1 MSATPTQSRVTTE
14 ITERSQFIVS
24 KVFLPPLA
32 RLLMSS
38 LFVWDGIVQLRNP
51 GGTAQY
57 FASVHVPA
65 PDIAVWIS
73 ILVHLL
79 GGLALLAGF
88 YSRWAAAPLALV
100 CLGTALGVHLPAGD
114 PNNMIHFYKNLVMTG
129 GFLYV
134 IAFGP
139 GAISL
144 DRTSASV
151 PVESHRVAPTATV

>member
-1 MSATPTQSRVTTE
+1 MN
-14 ITERSQFIVS
+14 S
-24 KVFLPPLA
+24 KAFLQPFA

-51 GGTAQY
+51 GATARY

-65 PDIAVWIS
+65 PNVAVWIS
-73 ILVHLL
+73 IPIHLL

-88 YSRWAAAPLALV
+88 YSRWAAALLALV
-100 CLGTALGVHLPAGD
+100 CLGTAFGVHLPAGD
-114 PNNMIHFYKNLVMTG
+114 QNNMIHFYKNLVMTG

-139 GAISL
+139 GALSL
-144 DRTSASV
+144 DGEA
-151 PVESHRVAPTATV
+151 A

>member
-1 MSATPTQSRVTTE
+1 MS
-14 ITERSQFIVS
+14 S
-24 KVFLPPLA
+24 KAFLLLFA

-38 LFVWDGIVQLRNP
+38 LFVWDGVVQLRNP

-73 ILVHLL
+73 IPVHLF
-79 GGLALLAGF
+79 GGLALLAGL
-88 YSRWAAAPLALV
+88 YSRWAAALLALV
-100 CLGTALGVHLPAGD
+100 CLGTAFGVHLPAGD
-114 PNNMIHFYKNLVMTG
+114 QDNMIHFYKNLVMTG

-139 GAISL
+139 GGLGLSTRAAQM
-144 DRTSASV
+144 SAS
-151 PVESHRVAPTATV
+151 

>member
-1 MSATPTQSRVTTE
+1 MRKA
-14 ITERSQFIVS
+14 
-24 KVFLPPLA
+24 FLPPLA

-57 FASVHVPA
+57 FASVHILA

-88 YSRWAAAPLALV
+88 HSRSAAALLALV

-144 DRTSASV
+144 DRQAASV
-151 PVESHRVAPTATV
+151 SAESHPAAPAAPIRRGASP

>member
-1 MSATPTQSRVTTE
+1 MS
-14 ITERSQFIVS
+14 S
-24 KVFLPPLA
+24 KAFLLLFA

-38 LFVWDGIVQLRNP
+38 LFVWDGVVQLRNP

-73 ILVHLL
+73 IPVHLF
-79 GGLALLAGF
+79 GGLALLAGL
-88 YSRWAAAPLALV
+88 YSRWAAALLALV
-100 CLGTALGVHLPAGD
+100 CLGTAFGVHLPAGD
-114 PNNMIHFYKNLVMTG
+114 QDNMIHFYKNLVMTG

-139 GAISL
+139 GGLSL
-144 DRTSASV
+144 STRAAQMSAS
-151 PVESHRVAPTATV
+151 